1 MRQGS
6 LDWKGYLMK
15 LKMIGI
21 VAASAL
27 MATSA
32 AAQVGVS
39 GHYRSNGTYV
49 APHVRTNPNNTVNDN
64 WTTRPNVNPYTG
76 QAGTR
81 SPSYG
86 SSSYG
91 STPSYT
97 APRQAY
103 GSSYGTSSSSS
114 SSSRSSSYGSS
125 SRTSSYGSGY
135 NPRY

>member
-1 MRQGS
+1 MN
-6 LDWKGYLMK
+6 LK
-15 LKMIGI
+15 LIGF

-27 MATSA
+27 IATSA

-103 GSSYGTSSSSS
+103 GSSYGSSSSSNSRSTGSS
-114 SSSRSSSYGSS
+114 SSSRSSSYGS
-125 SRTSSYGSGY
+125 GY
-135 NPRY
+135 NPRF

>member
-1 MRQGS
+1 M
-6 LDWKGYLMK
+6 MK
-15 LKMIGI
+15 FKVLGI
-21 VAASAL
+21 VVASAFI
-27 MATSA
+27 ATSA
-32 AAQVGVS
+32 IAQVAVS

-49 APHVRTNPNNTVNDN
+49 APHVRTNPNSTVNDN

-86 SSSYG
+86 SSYG
-91 STPSYT
+91 STPSYS

-125 SRTSSYGSGY
+125 SRSSSYGSGY

>member
-1 MRQGS
+1 MS
-6 LDWKGYLMK
+6 FK
-15 LKMIGI
+15 LLGL
-21 VAASAL
+21 AAIAAL
-27 MATSA
+27 AATSA
-32 AAQVGVS
+32 TAQVGVS

-49 APHVRTNPNNTVNDN
+49 APHVRTNPNSTVNDN

-86 SSSYG
+86 SSSYR

-103 GSSYGTSSSSS
+103 GSSYGTSTSSS

-125 SRTSSYGSGY
+125 SRSSSYGSGY